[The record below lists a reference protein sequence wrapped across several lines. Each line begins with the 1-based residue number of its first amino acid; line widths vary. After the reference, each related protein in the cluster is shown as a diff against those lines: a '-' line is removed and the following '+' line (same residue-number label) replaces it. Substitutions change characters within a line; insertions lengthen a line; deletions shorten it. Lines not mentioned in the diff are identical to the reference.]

1 MAEAGDFGTAV
12 YASLK
17 KRCPEKG
24 DMSVYD
30 INAALDALNS
40 ATDRCLKLSTIC
52 ISESGSYYLTEPVLQ
67 ERKTPNTENHIK
79 ENHGT

>member
-40 ATDRCLKLSTIC
+40 ATDRCLQLPSICTSTRFKLSNRTC
-52 ISESGSYYLTEPVLQ
+52 LVGT
-67 ERKTPNTENHIK
+67 KNTKH
-79 ENHGT
+79 